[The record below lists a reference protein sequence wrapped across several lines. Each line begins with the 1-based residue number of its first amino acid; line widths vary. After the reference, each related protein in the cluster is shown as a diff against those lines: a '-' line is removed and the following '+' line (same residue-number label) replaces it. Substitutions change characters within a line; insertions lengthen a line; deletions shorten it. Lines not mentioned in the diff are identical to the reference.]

1 MRFWTSRFGAPI
13 GMLLLAASAAAAPA
27 GPPLV
32 TPALLSMNNLTTA
45 AAPELRVV
53 ASALSSR
60 DLERSTRTMV
70 APGGVRLATSRAF
83 VTRGVEALARYS
95 ASRADQSPTPWEE
108 GIRAPESA
116 DRGHDPLTIAGST
129 SMHVLN
135 TDGVPGSVSFDA
147 LRTIDP
153 HTGTWSASASR
164 RETSLESIGETSTLS
179 IVRKL
184 AHAASP
190 VLEMADALRAVRLNQ
205 VSVGDGLTL
214 KLDGRTGRHARCF
227 AVLTQRF

>member
-1 MRFWTSRFGAPI
+1 
-13 GMLLLAASAAAAPA
+13 
-27 GPPLV
+27 
-32 TPALLSMNNLTTA
+32 MNNLTTA

-60 DLERSTRTMV
+60 DLQGSTRSM
-70 APGGVRLATSRAF
+70 AAAGGVRLSTSRAF

-108 GIRAPESA
+108 GIRSPESMSR
-116 DRGHDPLTIAGST
+116 DRDLLTIAGTT
-129 SMHVLN
+129 SMRVLS
-135 TDGVPGSVSFDA
+135 TDGIPGSVAFA
-147 LRTIDP
+147 APKTIDS
-153 HTGTWSASASR
+153 HGVAWNASASR

-184 AHAASP
+184 AHVASP

-205 VSVGDGLTL
+205 VRVGDDLTL
-214 KLDGRTGRHARCF
+214 KFDGRTGRHARCF